1 MTAVTAVT
9 ARRTTPANT
18 VTAVTTDTHLSE
30 MHFTPDEILSHLSQ
44 NGTIDLR
51 DVEEDMRK
59 SRKEKILEK
68 HPYSIYQGS
77 DGRWRSHLP
86 DESKKEGRKLIVKSN
101 RDDLID
107 MICEYYVS
115 TDKELAKE
123 ECTLEQLYPLWM
135 EYKALHVSESTVIR
149 VNKDWNKYYKDS
161 PITKKPIRKLTKL
174 ELDTWVHEMIRK
186 YGMNKHQYG
195 NFSLIIR
202 QMLEFAVDSEIADSN
217 EFLRVKVDKKRVL
230 KPERKKPDHTQV
242 FNKAEEPLLIQY
254 AWKQYEKGRYYVQ
267 RFVPLGIVF
276 MFYTGLRIG
285 ELSALKFSDIED
297 NKLNVQRMVCYTTG
311 EVIDDTKGTFGAR
324 QVPLTPEANAIIAE
338 IRSKRED
345 LGLGTDGYIFCPH
358 DRPVNTY
365 TASQK
370 AIKNYCKELGIEG
383 RSVHKVRKTMISIM
397 IDGGLNLNTSRQIA
411 GHMDERTTLN
421 NYYFDRSDEA
431 EKYENFVKALA

>member
-30 MHFTPDEILSHLSQ
+30 MHFTPDEILSYISQ

-86 DESKKEGRKLIVKSN
+86 DERKKEGRKLIVKSN

-107 MICEYYVS
+107 LICEYYTS
-115 TDKELAKE
+115 HDKDLAKE
-123 ECTLEQLYPLWM
+123 SCTLEDLYPLWI
-135 EYKALHVSESTVIR
+135 EYKSLHVSESTVIS
-149 VNKDWNKYYKDS
+149 VNKDWRRYYQDS
-161 PITKKPIRKLTKL
+161 PIIKRPIKQLTKL
-174 ELDTWVHEMIRK
+174 ELDTWIHEMIRK
-186 YGMNKHQYG
+186 YSMGKHQYG

-202 QMLEFAVDSEIADSN
+202 QMLEFAVDSEIVDSN
-217 EFLRVKVDKKRVL
+217 VFLRVKVDKKRVL
-230 KPERKKPDHTQV
+230 TPELKKPDHTQV
-242 FNKAEEPLLIQY
+242 FNKSEEPLLVQH
-254 AWKQYEKGRYYVQ
+254 AWEQYEKGRNYVQ

-285 ELSALKFSDIED
+285 ELSALKFSDIEG
-297 NKLNVQRMVCYTTG
+297 NKLNIQRMVCYSTG
-311 EVIDDTKGTFGAR
+311 EVINDTKGTFGVR
-324 QVPLTPEANAIIAE
+324 QVPLTPEASAILAE
-338 IRSKRED
+338 IRSKREE
-345 LGLGTDGYIFCPH
+345 LELGTDGYIFCPY

-365 TASQK
+365 TAIQK
-370 AIKNYCKELGIEG
+370 AIKLYCKELGIEG
-383 RSVHKVRKTMISIM
+383 RSIHKVRKTMISTM

-431 EKYENFVKALA
+431 EKYDNFVRALA